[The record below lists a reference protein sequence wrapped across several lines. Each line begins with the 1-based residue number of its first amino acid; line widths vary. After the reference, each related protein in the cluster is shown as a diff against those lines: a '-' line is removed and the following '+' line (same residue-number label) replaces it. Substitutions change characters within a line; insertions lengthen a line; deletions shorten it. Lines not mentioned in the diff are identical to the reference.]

1 MALSSTAAL
10 TRYVFAG
17 SPSPWSS
24 AHFLAG
30 CQAGLHTKCAHFSIT
45 LRGKLSYPCFEPE
58 SHSLSTTE
66 APATLSNTRLCQ
78 TSWREQLPSLM
89 PGGVDRAGLVG
100 TWTVLLAW
108 GGAASSELQ
117 GIAHRG
123 DPGSLRGLSSLS
135 GGRQVQASGCLPEG
149 HRADGG
155 FLSPPAAGNV
165 WPVSN
170 SPGSAGRK
178 PAPAHTTGK
187 ERLSPH
193 PDLGSWGP
201 LFVYFL

>member
-1 MALSSTAAL
+1 MALSLNRILSRATPWHWRRKFPLALSSTAAM

-30 CQAGLHTKCAHFSIT
+30 CQAGLHPKCAHFSIT
-45 LRGKLSYPCFEPE
+45 LRGKLSYPCFESE

-100 TWTVLLAW
+100 TGKVLLAW

-123 DPGSLRGLSSLS
+123 DPGSLRGLSPLR
-135 GGRQVQASGCLPEG
+135 GGCGCRP
-149 HRADGG
+149 RAA
-155 FLSPPAAGNV
+155 FLRGTAQTG
-165 WPVSN
+165 VS
-170 SPGSAGRK
+170 
-178 PAPAHTTGK
+178 
-187 ERLSPH
+187 
-193 PDLGSWGP
+193 
-201 LFVYFL
+201 